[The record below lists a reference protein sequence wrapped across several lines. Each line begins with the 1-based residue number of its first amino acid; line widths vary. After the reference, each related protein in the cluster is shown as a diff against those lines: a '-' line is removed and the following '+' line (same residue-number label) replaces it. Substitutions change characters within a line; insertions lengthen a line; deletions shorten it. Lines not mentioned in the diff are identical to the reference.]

1 MDTEHSTVCLSL
13 QLQGVPMK
21 MNPSFEEC
29 DVLLFSYLYKK
40 KLKKSALSSS
50 TWKYRFC
57 VLRNNGRLFYYP
69 NHAVPT
75 PHRFST
81 AQQST
86 GNLGRLANVC
96 VCILP
101 PQSVTPLGFM
111 DTYAV
116 QIINESS
123 DDDKIA
129 CWDVVGS

>member
-1 MDTEHSTVCLSL
+1 
-13 QLQGVPMK
+13 MK

-50 TWKYRFC
+50 AWKYRFC

-75 PHRFST
+75 SPSIQHSN
-81 AQQST
+81 Q
-86 GNLGRLANVC
+86 LAIEADELTLCVFVC
-96 VCILP
+96 TLS
-101 PQSVTPLGFM
+101 PQSITPLGFM

-116 QIINESS
+116 QISNESS

-129 CWDVVGS
+129 CWDVVGSYAFVTDTPTKRERERR